1 MFLNVQKYKMKAYS
15 TFIPASL
22 QNSSVYDSDFLNE
35 ILLYMFSALKW
46 DLKGRKQDYENPKT
60 SCFSFGMNPT

>member
-1 MFLNVQKYKMKAYS
+1 MFWNVQEYQMKVYS

-46 DLKGRKQDYENPKT
+46 DLNGRKQDYEKPKNI
-60 SCFSFGMNPT
+60 CLSFEINAT

>member
-1 MFLNVQKYKMKAYS
+1 MFWNVQEYQMKVYS

-35 ILLYMFSALKW
+35 IILYLFSALTW
-46 DLKGRKQDYENPKT
+46 DLNGRKQDYEKPKN
-60 SCFSFGMNPT
+60 SCSSFEINAT